1 MRKAAAVL
9 FLILTFIMPCSVLA
23 VSTDI
28 PDWDYPVPAVILYDP
43 SDYLVLANRQH
54 LLDSSYSPTD
64 LVKVTAKHVNGD
76 FELRRACHEALSA
89 MFNAAK
95 EAGYTLYVK
104 SAYRS
109 YGTQSTMYENRLDK
123 NKGRDDG
130 WVSYPG
136 ASDHQTGLGVD
147 VLNYAWTQKDGMNAE
162 FAKTAEAKWMAEH
175 CHEYGFVIRY
185 QSDKQAIT
193 GINFEPWH
201 LRYVGTECAAY
212 MKENNL
218 SLEEFTEEW
227 QAYVASYN
235 ANGGDFE
242 AYCKSVLSLPDPMG
256 LDIYDNSG
264 DEEMSFFFPGAN

>member
-43 SDYLVLANRQH
+43 SDYLVLANRQN

-95 EAGYTLYVK
+95 EAGYTLYVR

-175 CHEYGFVIRY
+175 CHEFGCVIR
-185 QSDKQAIT
+185 
-193 GINFEPWH
+193 
-201 LRYVGTECAAY
+201 
-212 MKENNL
+212 
-218 SLEEFTEEW
+218 
-227 QAYVASYN
+227 
-235 ANGGDFE
+235 
-242 AYCKSVLSLPDPMG
+242 
-256 LDIYDNSG
+256 
-264 DEEMSFFFPGAN
+264 